1 MHSGECLITI
11 SGVKESWALLYTNTR
26 SYQVA
31 ESWEVEDLYHSQYPP
46 LDLCVRT
53 CSMGKASNGGL

>member
-31 ESWEVEDLYHSQYPP
+31 ESWEVYHSPYPP
-46 LDLCVRT
+46 LYLCVLT
-53 CSMGKASNGGL
+53 CSIGKASNGGL